1 MNNPEDIVQMA
12 LSAYDKSWN
21 SSSATIGQYRDDFEL
36 ELRRLLMQ
44 AEPQVQLKLKPA
56 GPLKR
61 DGVES
66 VTIRAEPTHTY
77 IINPPNLMG
86 SWNTTTGTRQ
96 CPPAI
101 KPEILHG

>member
-1 MNNPEDIVQMA
+1 MNNLEDIVQIA
-12 LSAYDKSWN
+12 LSAYDKSAN
-21 SSSATIGQYRDDFEL
+21 APGRCRDDFEL

-44 AEPQVQLKLKPA
+44 TESQGQLKQVV
-56 GPLKR
+56 KR

-86 SWNTTTGTRQ
+86 TWTTGGTQAHTRQ